1 MNVEI
6 HAHAAALVV
15 ALLKAGELE
24 VAESFVEW
32 ALENLEYDLTE
43 TMESYDA

>member
-15 ALLKAGELE
+15 ALVRAGELD

-32 ALENLEYDLTE
+32 ALENLDYDLQE
-43 TMESYDA
+43 TVDNA

>member
-6 HAHAAALVV
+6 HGHAAALVV

-24 VAESFVEW
+24 AAESFVEW
-32 ALENLEYDLTE
+32 ALENLDYDLQE
-43 TMESYDA
+43 TVENA